1 MKNFA
6 TFSIMLLLLNGCV
19 SYPSKNQSY
28 QNLSYPKA
36 MAVAIY
42 PNGQLTGGWG
52 IATGYSI
59 DDAMEKAIRNCKS
72 YNRSYSCIIQKEND
86 FDVLDLNIAQFKT
99 DNPYIPKNTNIT
111 PRNTNNQQIDWGR
124 VAGVIGKDILD
135 REQARTRPSPSP
147 QTKKGLMYSYHS
159 ETISGTNKIC
169 WYKLGSQVATKTIS
183 RVNICPLSIF
193 VE

>member
-6 TFSIMLLLLNGCV
+6 TFSIMLLLLNGCI

-86 FDVLDLNIAQFKT
+86 LNVLDLNIAQFKT
-99 DNPYIPKNTNIT
+99 DNPYI

-135 REQARTRPSPSP
+135 REQARTKPSPS
-147 QTKKGLMYSYHS
+147 S
-159 ETISGTNKIC
+159 
-169 WYKLGSQVATKTIS
+169 TKTCLY
-183 RVNICPLSIF
+183 VCPMNDNVIKEQFMCDLQIT
-193 VE
+193 VDGEVCYWKRYQ